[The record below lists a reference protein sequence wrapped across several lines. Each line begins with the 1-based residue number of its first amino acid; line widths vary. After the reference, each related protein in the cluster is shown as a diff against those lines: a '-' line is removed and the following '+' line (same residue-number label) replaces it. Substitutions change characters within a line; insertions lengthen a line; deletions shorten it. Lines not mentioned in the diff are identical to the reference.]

1 MPAGWTAGSPRVT
14 PGRVESGGAVTA
26 GPERSGGSEAGWTP
40 LRYGSPRAAF
50 VGGLR
55 RALGVP
61 VIVLASSYLGFGA
74 LVQQIGLTLWH
85 GLFST
90 FTGWAL
96 PGQVALLELY
106 AVGAS
111 LAVMAGAVAL
121 VNARLLPMT
130 ITLMPLLRGPG
141 VPRWAY
147 YVAAHWIAV
156 TAWAAGQRDCPLLPE
171 RERLPYF
178 LGMALLLWGSTL
190 CTTAIGFLLADSVP
204 AYVTLGL
211 VFVNPIYFM
220 LVFAAEVRA
229 RGRVIALVIG
239 ALLGP
244 LFYLVTP
251 DWSLPLTGLAAG
263 SAAFW
268 LDRRMAAARG

>member
-1 MPAGWTAGSPRVT
+1 MASRG
-14 PGRVESGGAVTA
+14 SGGTTTVF
-26 GPERSGGSEAGWTP
+26 GS
-40 LRYGSPRAAF
+40 RRAAF
-50 VGGLR
+50 LGGMR
-55 RALGVP
+55 RAMGVP
-61 VIVLASSYLGFGA
+61 AIVLASSYLGFGA
-74 LVQQIGLTLWH
+74 LVQQVGLDLWH

-130 ITLMPLLRGPG
+130 ITLVPLLRAPG

-147 YVAAHWIAV
+147 YGAAHWIAV

-178 LGMALLLWGSTL
+178 AGMGLLLWGA
-190 CTTAIGFLLADSVP
+190 CHVTTAVGFLLADSVP
-204 AYVTLGL
+204 PYVTLGL

-229 RGRVIALVIG
+229 RGRVLALMIG

-244 LFYLVTP
+244 PLYLLTP
-251 DWSLPLTGLAAG
+251 DWSLPLTGLIAG
-263 SAAFW
+263 SAAVW